1 MPGNNQPITRGTLAG
16 MAMGAWEYDR
26 DDDALRAAAIIAMDR
41 LAPPDFHVE
50 VVSSRGD
57 HLTVQIASGS
67 LTDPAAILY
76 VEGRG
81 TFEIVRV
88 EPWPDR
94 RVMLV
99 LRACPNRA

>member
-1 MPGNNQPITRGTLAG
+1 MPLGV
-16 MAMGAWEYDR
+16 WEYER
-26 DDDALRAAAIIAMDR
+26 DDDALKTAAIIAMDR
-41 LAPPDFHVE
+41 LAPPDFYVE
-50 VVSSRGD
+50 VVASRGD
-57 HLTVQIASGS
+57 HLTGQIAAGS

-81 TFEIVRV
+81 TFEILRV

-99 LRACPNRA
+99 LRAWPNRG